1 MIFGYELGLWGSV
14 IICVGFSIFVIVTD
28 EIMHA
33 RIRKRR
39 EQGQGP
45 QIH

>member
-1 MIFGYELGLWGSV
+1 MFGIELGLWSSV
-14 IICVGFSIFVIVTD
+14 AICLSFSVFVIVAD

-39 EQGQGP
+39 EAGQSP
-45 QIH
+45 QVH

>member
-1 MIFGYELGLWGSV
+1 MFGYELGLWSSV
-14 IICVGFSIFVIVTD
+14 AICLGFSVFVIVAD

-39 EQGQGP
+39 ESGQSP
-45 QIH
+45 QVH

>member
-1 MIFGYELGLWGSV
+1 MFGYDLGLWGAVSICLGFSAFV
-14 IICVGFSIFVIVTD
+14 IIAD

-39 EQGQGP
+39 EQGEGP
-45 QIH
+45 QTH

>member
-1 MIFGYELGLWGSV
+1 MFGIELDLWSSVAICLGFSV
-14 IICVGFSIFVIVTD
+14 IVIVAD
-28 EIMHA
+28 ELMHA

-39 EQGQGP
+39 EQGQAP

>member
-1 MIFGYELGLWGSV
+1 MFGIELGLWSSV
-14 IICVGFSIFVIVTD
+14 AICLGFSVLVIVAD
-28 EIMHA
+28 EMMHA

-45 QIH
+45 QTH